1 MSTSTLLPGMDTE
14 QIELAMA
21 PEATGVE
28 GSPRLRR
35 ADREQVLLEPC
46 ELDRLVSEDHEVRT
60 VWAVVERM
68 DLSAFYDEIQARGSS
83 PGRSATDPRILI
95 ALWLYATKNGVGSGR
110 ELDRLCREHAAYRW
124 LRGGVALNYH
134 TLNDFRVAHG
144 DKLDQLFTD
153 VLSCLVHQGI
163 VKVNR
168 IAQDGTRVHA
178 SAGSSSFRRRETLE
192 TLREKMREHVGAVRK
207 QLDDPACD
215 GSKQQRAARVR
226 ATRERQE
233 RVDEALKE
241 MAKLEEAK
249 AKQKAKPSKKSPPRA
264 STTDPEART
273 MKMPGGGYGPG
284 YNMQFAG
291 DVDSRA
297 IVGVDVTNAG
307 SDVHESE
314 PMRHQVEE
322 RTGKTVN
329 EHLIDG
335 GYVGLDSI
343 ERAASDG
350 VTVYAPVPKPKK
362 KDQDAYAPRPGDG
375 PGVAAWRRRMATD
388 EAKTIYRQRCSTA
401 ETINGD
407 LKAWRGMRYLRVRG
421 LAKARCIALWCALTY
436 NILHFAGAL
445 TG

>member
-1 MSTSTLLPGMDTE
+1 MDAE
-14 QIELAMA
+14 QVEVATTR
-21 PEATGVE
+21 EAASVAS
-28 GSPRLRR
+28 SPRLRR

-46 ELDRLVSEDHEVRT
+46 EFDRLISEAHEART
-60 VWAVVERM
+60 IWAVVDRM
-68 DLSAFYDEIQARGSS
+68 DLSAFYDEIEARGSS
-83 PGRSATDPRILI
+83 LGRSATDPRILI
-95 ALWLYATKNGVGSGR
+95 ALWLYATQNGVGSGR

-144 DKLDQLFTD
+144 ANLDRLFTD

-163 VKVNR
+163 VKVKR
-168 IAQDGTRVHA
+168 IAQDGTRVPA

-192 TLREKMREHVGAVRK
+192 TLQEKMREHVEAVRR
-207 QLDDPACD
+207 QLDDPAND
-215 GSKQQRAARVR
+215 ESKQRFAARKRAA
-226 ATRERQE
+226 RERQE

-291 DVDSRA
+291 DVESRA
-297 IVGVDVTNAG
+297 IVGVDVTNSG

-314 PMRHQVEE
+314 PMRRQVEE
-322 RTGKTVN
+322 RIGKTVD
-329 EHLIDG
+329 EHWVDG

-343 ERAASDG
+343 ERAAADH
-350 VTVYAPVPKPKK
+350 VVVYAPVPKPRK
-362 KDQDAYAPRPGDG
+362 KDQDAHA
-375 PGVAAWRRRMATD
+375 GVRQNQKVPKLTADPTCLTKAGRAAIMMLGVRTVSVMHTASG
-388 EAKTIYRQRCSTA
+388 RC
-401 ETINGD
+401 
-407 LKAWRGMRYLRVRG
+407 
-421 LAKARCIALWCALTY
+421 
-436 NILHFAGAL
+436 AGAEEH
-445 TG
+445 

>member
-1 MSTSTLLPGMDTE
+1 MNTATLLPGMDAE
-14 QIELAMA
+14 QIQLATT
-21 PEATGVE
+21 PQATDIVN
-28 GSPRLRR
+28 SPRLRR
-35 ADREQVLLEPC
+35 ANREQVLLEPC
-46 ELDRLVSEDHEVRT
+46 EFDRLVSEDHEVRT

-68 DLSAFYDEIQARGSS
+68 DLSAFYAEIQARGSS

-95 ALWLYATKNGVGSGR
+95 ALWLYGTKNGVGSGR
-110 ELDRLCREHAAYRW
+110 ELDRLCREHTAYRW

-153 VLSCLVHQGI
+153 VLSCLVHQGV

-168 IAQDGTRVHA
+168 ISQDGTRVRA
-178 SAGSSSFRRRETLE
+178 GAGSSSFRRRETLE
-192 TLREKMREHVGAVRK
+192 TLQKKMREHVEAVRK
-207 QLDDPACD
+207 QLDDPASD
-215 GSKQQRAARVR
+215 GSKQQRAARKR
-226 ATRERQE
+226 AARERQD
-233 RVDEALKE
+233 RVDAALKE
-241 MAKLEEAK
+241 LAKLEEAK
-249 AKQKAKPSKKSPPRA
+249 AKQKAKASKKSPPRA

-291 DVDSRA
+291 DVESRA
-297 IVGVDVTNAG
+297 IVGVDVTNSG

-314 PMRHQVEE
+314 PMRRQIEE

-343 ERAASDG
+343 ERGANDG
-350 VTVYAPVPKPKK
+350 VVVYAPVPKPKK
-362 KDQDAYAPRPGDG
+362 KDQDAYAPRRGDG
-375 PGVAAWRRRMATD
+375 PGVSAWRRRMATD
-388 EAKTIYRQRCSTA
+388 EAKVIYRQRCSLS

-407 LKAWRGMRYLRVRG
+407 LKAWRGMRQLRVRG

-436 NILHFAGAL
+436 NILHFSSVL